1 MEIKEIAYQSLFNSL
16 SKNDT
21 QNVFTPSSLV
31 RIILKRIKF
40 NSESKI
46 FVWYNI
52 EFLVYLVKELGL
64 SSKNIYIY
72 TNSQDKLILQKQ
84 GYNICFQ
91 KNIDFNKL
99 DEQLVNM
106 QFDVVLGNPPYQIK
120 VGDKKTEPIWNKFFH
135 KSLSLLKEGGY
146 MSLIHPSGWRNI
158 EGKFSDVKDIIKK
171 KKLHYLSINNE
182 KKGMEIFGA
191 ETRFDYYLLENTV
204 NDGVLTEITFQDGTV
219 DEVDLSNIDFI
230 PNGSLS
236 EVQSLIAQE
245 GEEKVD
251 LLYSRSSYGTDKS
264 NVSKVQ
270 ENNFIHPCVYTVNYL
285 SQPTFHYSST
295 NENGHFGIPKVI
307 WSNGRISSVGSYID
321 ETGEFALTQFAYAIA
336 DEVENLPNIK
346 RALDSIKF
354 KKLMELCAVGQL
366 TINHKV
372 ISTFRKDFWREFIDD

>member
-91 KNIDFNKL
+91 KDIDFNKL